1 MCEITE
7 NGWADHK
14 ELVYDKID
22 ANNECLEE
30 MAVTQETIL
39 ETIRKT
45 DGQILEK
52 MHTREIQSLAA
63 ETERARFEA
72 MTEERMANQAKSI
85 SRIEKILFGGGTAIV
100 IQVLLNL
107 AGVT

>member
-1 MCEITE
+1 MCDITE

-30 MAVTQETIL
+30 MAATQDTIL
-39 ETIRKT
+39 ETVRKT
-45 DGQILEK
+45 DSQILEK
-52 MHTREIQSLAA
+52 MHAWEIKSLVI

-72 MTEERMANQAKSI
+72 TVEERMANQAKGI

-100 IQVLLNL
+100 IQVLLSL
-107 AGVT
+107 AGVI